1 VARKPTGRPNG
12 RPKKEF
18 DKQVFEGLCSIQC
31 TEAEIAGCFKTT
43 TDTIDRWC
51 KDTYGEGFSETYKK
65 LSADGK
71 MSLRR
76 MQFKLA
82 ERSAAM
88 AIFLGK
94 QYLGQRDVP
103 EPTAEANDL
112 LTALSVVMRNGQS
125 KDADLVE

>member
-1 VARKPTGRPNG
+1 MARKPTGRPNG

-18 DKQVFEGLCSIQC
+18 DQHIFESLCGIQC

-43 TDTIDRWC
+43 VDTIDRWC

-65 LSADGK
+65 LSANGK

-103 EPTAEANDL
+103 EPTAEANEL
-112 LTALSVVMRNGQS
+112 LIALTAAVRKGQS
-125 KDADLVE
+125 NDADLVE